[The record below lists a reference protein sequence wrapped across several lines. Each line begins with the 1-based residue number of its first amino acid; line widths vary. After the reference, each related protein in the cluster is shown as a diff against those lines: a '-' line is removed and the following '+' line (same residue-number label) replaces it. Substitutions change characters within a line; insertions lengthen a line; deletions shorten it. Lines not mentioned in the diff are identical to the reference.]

1 MITLL
6 QSADEST
13 FVHESGHYFLDV
25 MTDVAGKDGT
35 PSQVRADVQTIMDWF
50 GIKDLDEWNSLSL
63 ERKRQYHE
71 QFARGFEQYLREGEA
86 PSEGLRHVFQTFKE
100 WLQKIY
106 RSSQEV
112 GVEITPEVRAAFDR
126 MLATDKEIAVKAE
139 NDVPTMFSTMENVY
153 DIAECT
159 LGRAID
165 GLFKPQKAKT
175 AI

>member
-63 ERKRQYHE
+63 ELKRQYHE

-86 PSEGLRHVFQTFKE
+86 PSEGLRQPKLRLSRQSVWKKGSCCHISRFQPMNNS
-100 WLQKIY
+100 WIQC
-106 RSSQEV
+106 RSMNLEV
-112 GVEITPEVRAAFDR
+112 MDVRR
-126 MLATDKEIAVKAE
+126 V
-139 NDVPTMFSTMENVY
+139 
-153 DIAECT
+153 
-159 LGRAID
+159 
-165 GLFKPQKAKT
+165 
-175 AI
+175 